1 MKRRTFLRGAVAAT
15 ALGGSSLAALEKAL
29 AAAEPLG
36 PLLSPWVGPH
46 GGIPPFRTVKA
57 TDIKP
62 GLMKG
67 MDLLRA
73 EIKTLAATTTTPD
86 FESTIARFED
96 SGRPLGQAQSFFNIY
111 TSTMNDKAMKAVEK
125 EMTPILA
132 ALNDEIIQ
140 NEPLFKRI
148 KTVYQA
154 RESSGLNPEQQRL
167 TQVHYTRFER
177 QGANLDK
184 AQKTQLAALNK
195 RLASLYTTFSQNQLA
210 DEEDQ
215 TMVLESEADLA
226 GLSDDLRAGAAAA
239 AEAHGQKG
247 SGSSPTRAPRWSHS
261 SPSPRAA
268 TCARRRGGCGR
279 VAVTIP
285 TRTTTRPP
293 SPRSFSCAPSA
304 PSCWAIR
311 AMLTGSWPTTWP
323 RRPKPPWRSWRR
335 CGRRPW
341 RARSRGS
348 RRHAEARRLRRRQD
362 HDRAVG
368 LPLLRGEG
376 AQGEIRHRSG
386 RGEAVPA
393 ARQDSRGHV
402 LGGRPGLRPGV
413 REGRRRSGLSLGH
426 ERLRGAARR
435 RPRRALVF
443 RSLRAGRQELG
454 RMDERVPHAGALQGP
469 DHADRVEQRQLHSRE
484 AGRSGARLV
493 GRCRDHV
500 PRVRSRLA
508 RTAVERHLS
517 DAGRHQREARLRG
530 VPEPGERALVPHRR
544 GAEPVRAPSQDRP
557 ADAEAVGRE
566 DQEGQDLQPGL
577 PGRSSTWP
585 RRSTT

>member
-1 MKRRTFLRGAVAAT
+1 
-15 ALGGSSLAALEKAL
+15 
-29 AAAEPLG
+29 
-36 PLLSPWVGPH
+36 
-46 GGIPPFRTVKA
+46 
-57 TDIKP
+57 
-62 GLMKG
+62 

-239 AEAHGQKG
+239 AEDHGQKG
-247 SGSSPTRAPRWSHS
+247 KWVLTNTRSSVEPFLTFSTRRDLREKAWRMW
-261 SPSPRAA
+261 
-268 TCARRRGGCGR
+268 TRRGDNPN
-279 VAVTIP
+279 AHNNKTTIAEIVQL
-285 TRTTTRPP
+285 RTQRAKLLGYP
-293 SPRSFSCAPSA
+293 SHV
-304 PSCWAIR
+304 
-311 AMLTGSWPTTWP
+311 TGSWPT
-323 RRPKPPWRSWRR
+323 SMASAQAAMALGR
-335 CGRRPW
+335 CGAAG
-341 RARSRGS
+341 ARSRGS
-348 RRHAEARRLRRRQD
+348 RRHAEARRPEGAKITIEPWDYRFC
-362 HDRAVG
+362 
-368 LPLLRGEG
+368 GEG
-376 AQGEIRHRSG
+376 ARRDTTSIR

-393 ARQDSRGHV
+393 LDKIREACS
-402 LGGRPGLRPGV
+402 GRP
-413 REGRRRSGLSLGH
+413 
-426 ERLRGAARR
+426 A
-435 RPRRALVF
+435 
-443 RSLRAGRQELG
+443 
-454 RMDERVPHAGALQGP
+454 
-469 DHADRVEQRQLHSRE
+469 
-484 AGRSGARLV
+484 
-493 GRCRDHV
+493 
-500 PRVRSRLA
+500 
-508 RTAVERHLS
+508 
-517 DAGRHQREARLRG
+517 
-530 VPEPGERALVPHRR
+530 
-544 GAEPVRAPSQDRP
+544 
-557 ADAEAVGRE
+557 
-566 DQEGQDLQPGL
+566 
-577 PGRSSTWP
+577 
-585 RRSTT
+585 RSTAWSSQVDDVPVYHWT